1 LGVIKKWVN
10 LMEKSENK
18 LAKLISTEQYS
29 AVDLIKFY
37 NFVNILKGMN
47 INLTMVDYVRK
58 YNNEFKTNK
67 NN

>member
-1 LGVIKKWVN
+1 
-10 LMEKSENK
+10 MEKSENK